1 MTARTTG
8 RGDWAFLG
16 LLVASAAC
24 LVVTLQVIFLRAPTE
39 ATMGI
44 LQKVFYFH
52 VPAAYGMY
60 LGATACFAG
69 SVGYLARGTIRWDAL
84 ARAGADVA
92 VAMGMMVMISGPLW
106 ASKSWG
112 KYWDWDP
119 RLVASL
125 LCLLLYLAYGVL
137 RAFSGSNEAVR
148 RFAAALGILGA
159 ALVPMIHWSVH
170 KWGGQHPKVISK
182 GGGGIHH
189 PDMKLALVLGFT
201 SFTLLAVLLVWQRM
215 KLHRATSRFEALEQE
230 AFELGVAGD

>member
-1 MTARTTG
+1 MTVRTTKKSDG
-8 RGDWAFLG
+8 LFVA
-16 LLVASAAC
+16 LLVAAVAS
-24 LVVTLQVIFLRAPTE
+24 LVVSLQLIFLRAPIE
-39 ATMGI
+39 ASMGI

-69 SVGYLARGTIRWDAL
+69 SVGYLSRGTLSWDAF

-92 VAMGMMVMISGPLW
+92 VAMGLMVMISGPLW

-119 RLVASL
+119 RLIASL
-125 LCLLLYLAYGVL
+125 MCLMLYMGYGVL
-137 RAFSGSNEAVR
+137 RAFSGSTEAVR
-148 RFAAALGILGA
+148 RFAAALGVLGV
-159 ALVPMIHWSVH
+159 ALVPMIHLSVH

-189 PDMKLALVLGFT
+189 PDMKLALVAGFVT
-201 SFTLLAVLLVWQRM
+201 FTLLTILLVWQRM
-215 KLHRATSRFEALEQE
+215 RLHQATSRFEALEQE
-230 AFELGVAGD
+230 ALELGVAGD

>member
-8 RGDWAFLG
+8 RASSAFVG
-16 LLVASAAC
+16 LLAVAAVC
-24 LVVTLQVIFLRAPTE
+24 LVGTVQVIFFKAPIE

-44 LQKVFYFH
+44 VQKVFYFH

-60 LGATACFAG
+60 LGATICLVG
-69 SVGYLARGTIRWDAL
+69 SSGYLARGTLRWDAL

-125 LCLLLYLAYGVL
+125 LCLLLYVAYNVL
-137 RAFSGSNEAVR
+137 RTFSGSNEAVR

-159 ALVPMIHWSVH
+159 ALVPMIHLSVH

-189 PDMKLALVLGFT
+189 PDMKLALVLGFAT
-201 SFTLLAVLLVWQRM
+201 FTLLTVLLVWQRM
-215 KLHRATSRFEALEQE
+215 KLHQATSRFEALEQE